1 MSEAALD
8 IVGLDKNFGG
18 LHAVNKVSFTVPHGS
33 LTAVIGP
40 NGAGKTTVF
49 NLITGLYRPDSGS
62 ARFYGQS
69 LLELTPVEVASR
81 GLIRTF
87 QSARIYPG
95 MTALENVLAGA
106 HLQLKSSAFAQ
117 MLWLGSARREERAL
131 TARADALLDLVGLRA
146 FRDMAATDLP
156 MGGPKLLEVVRAL
169 MSAPRLLLLDE
180 PAAGLNDAET
190 AELAELL
197 RAVRDAGISVVVV
210 EHNMSLV
217 MGVADQVIV
226 LDAGS
231 VVASG
236 SPREIQQDARVIA
249 AYVGTTDVAA
259 SGGRA
264 ERAH

>member
-1 MSEAALD
+1 MSEAALE
-8 IVGLDKNFGG
+8 IIGLDKTFGG

-49 NLITGLYRPDSGS
+49 NLVTGLYQPDAGE
-62 ARFYGQS
+62 ARFYGTS
-69 LLELTPVEVASR
+69 LLDRTPVEVASQ

-87 QSARIYPG
+87 QAARIYPG
-95 MTALENVLAGA
+95 MTAIENVLAGA
-106 HLQLKSSAFAQ
+106 HLQLRSTALAQ
-117 MLWLGSARREERAL
+117 MLWFGSARREEREL
-131 TARADALLDLVGLRA
+131 TARADALLDLVGLKP
-146 FRDMAATDLP
+146 FRDVAATDLP
-156 MGGPKLLEVVRAL
+156 MGGQKLLEVVRAL
-169 MSAPRLLLLDE
+169 MSQPRLLLLDE

-236 SPREIQQDARVIA
+236 SPRQIQQDPRVIA
-249 AYVGTTDVAA
+249 AYVGQTEGTL
-259 SGGRA
+259 
-264 ERAH
+264 

>member
-1 MSEAALD
+1 MTEAALE
-8 IVGLDKNFGG
+8 VRNLAKSFGG
-18 LHAVNKVSFTVPHGS
+18 LRACDNVTFTVPHGS

-49 NLITGLYRPDSGS
+49 NLVTNLYEADAGEVV
-62 ARFYGQS
+62 FYGS
-69 LLELTPVEVASR
+69 KLAGLTPNEIAKL

-95 MTALENVLAGA
+95 MTSLENVLAGA
-106 HLQLKSSAFAQ
+106 HLHNRSSALAQ
-117 MLWLGSARREERAL
+117 MFWLPSARREERAL
-131 TARADALLDLVGLRA
+131 AAKADALLDLARLSP
-146 FRDMAATDLP
+146 FRDVAATDLP
-156 MGGPKLLEVVRAL
+156 MGGQKLLEVVRAL
-169 MSAPRLLLLDE
+169 MAEPRLLLLDE

-190 AELAELL
+190 SELAEML
-197 RAVRDAGISVVVV
+197 RAIRDAGITVMVV

-236 SPREIQQDARVIA
+236 TPREIQQDKRVIA
-249 AYVGTTDVAA
+249 AYVGAEVA
-259 SGGRA
+259 
-264 ERAH
+264 

>member
-1 MSEAALD
+1 MSEAALE
-8 IVGLDKNFGG
+8 IKALDKNFGG

-49 NLITGLYRPDSGS
+49 NLVTGLYRPDSGD

-69 LLELTPVEVASR
+69 LLDRSPVEVAAS

-87 QSARIYPG
+87 QAARIYPG

-106 HLQLKSSAFAQ
+106 HLHFRASTVAQ
-117 MLWLGSARREERAL
+117 MLWLGWARREERAL
-131 TARADALLDLVGLRA
+131 TKRAEALLELVGLKN
-146 FRDMAATDLP
+146 FRDVAATELP
-156 MGGPKLLEVVRAL
+156 MGGQKLLEVVRAL
-169 MSAPRLLLLDE
+169 MAQPRLLLLDE

-197 RAVRDAGISVVVV
+197 RAIRDAGISVVVV

-236 SPREIQQDARVIA
+236 SPREIQQDQRVIA
-249 AYVGTTDVAA
+249 AYVGQAEPGAA
-259 SGGRA
+259 
-264 ERAH
+264 

>member
-1 MSEAALD
+1 MSEAALE
-8 IVGLDKNFGG
+8 IRGLDKTFGG

-40 NGAGKTTVF
+40 NGAGKTTLF
-49 NLITGLYRPDSGS
+49 NLVTGLYRPDAGD
-62 ARFYGQS
+62 ARFYGAS
-69 LLELTPVEVASR
+69 LLVLSPVEVAAS

-87 QSARIYPG
+87 QAARIFPG

-106 HLQLKSSAFAQ
+106 HLHFRPSALAQ

-131 TARADALLDLVGLRA
+131 ALRAEALLELVGLKG
-146 FRDMAATDLP
+146 FRDVAATDLP
-156 MGGPKLLEVVRAL
+156 MGGQKLLEVVRAL
-169 MSAPRLLLLDE
+169 MSQPRLLLLDE

-197 RAVRDAGISVVVV
+197 RAVRDAGISVIVV

-217 MGVADQVIV
+217 MSVADQVIV

-236 SPREIQQDARVIA
+236 SPRAIQQDARVIA
-249 AYVGTTDVAA
+249 AYVGQAEPGAA
-259 SGGRA
+259 
-264 ERAH
+264 